1 MRLAFSAIAA
11 GTAGAARIAG
21 SADRTAPAG
30 QNSLA
35 SAFAMYGANWSA
47 ALPAIDRPR
56 RSGR

>member
-21 SADRTAPAG
+21 AADRTVPAG
-30 QNSLA
+30 EDALA
-35 SAFAMYGANWSA
+35 TAFAMYGANWSA